1 MSEHKLF
8 IQRIGLVGITNILVA
23 LSSLILLP
31 ILTKNLSIQDYGIW
45 VQVTVTIGLIPALA
59 TLGLPFSMVRFLPV
73 IKDKKEI
80 SEYFYSLTGVVL
92 LTSSL
97 VSFLFF
103 LFAGS
108 IGKSLFNGNIF
119 IAKLLP
125 IIIFVACLNYL
136 LINYFRTFNQMKI
149 YSLFL
154 FIQTYLNVIL
164 ASYLIIWGYGIFGA
178 VIGLL
183 ISQIFIFISMFLIII
198 LDIGIMIPR
207 FQKIREHLSFGL
219 PTMPSSMSY
228 WIVDSSDRYIIG
240 IILGTA
246 FVGYYSPGYTLGNL
260 IAMFFFPIATV
271 LTPMISK
278 YYDNNEI
285 NEVKRLLKYSLKFFL
300 FLGIPSVFGLYFLS
314 KPILLILT
322 TSEIAL
328 NGYIITP
335 IIAISAIFYGL
346 YGIYSQIL
354 VVEKKTKIM
363 GVIWIVLAI
372 LNISINMI
380 LIPVLGILAAGITTL
395 LAYFLA
401 FFFTY
406 LASKKCIKFSL
417 EYKFYLKCIFASIC
431 MSSIFILFK
440 PESIINIFLLVILG
454 LVLYVS
460 IFVILKGFE
469 KEEMD
474 FIKRLLK

>member
-1 MSEHKLF
+1 MSEKKLF
-8 IQRIGLVGITNILVA
+8 IQRIGLVGITNVLVA

-45 VQVTVTIGLIPALA
+45 VQVTITIGLIPALA

-73 IKDKKEI
+73 IKGKKEI

-92 LTSSL
+92 LTSLL

-103 LFAGS
+103 LFAGF
-108 IGKSLFNGNIF
+108 IGKYLFDGNIF
-119 IAKLLP
+119 IAQLLP
-125 IIIFVACLNYL
+125 IIIFFACINYL

-164 ASYLIIWGYGIFGA
+164 ASYLIILGYGIFGA

-183 ISQIFIFISMFLIII
+183 IAQIFIFIFMFLIII
-198 LDIGIMIPR
+198 LDIGITIPR

-285 NEVKRLLKYSLKFFL
+285 DEVKSLLKYSLKFFL

-322 TSEIAL
+322 TSEIAS

-346 YGIYSQIL
+346 YGIYSQIF
-354 VVEKKTKIM
+354 VVEKKTKII

-380 LIPVLGILAAGITTL
+380 LIPILGILAAGITTL

-401 FFFTY
+401 FFITY
-406 LASKKCIKFSL
+406 LASKKHIKFSL
-417 EYKFYLKCIFASIC
+417 EYKFYLKCIFASTC

-440 PESIINIFLLVILG
+440 PESIINIFLLVVLG
-454 LVLYVS
+454 LVVYVS

-474 FIKRLLK
+474 FIKRLMK

>member
-1 MSEHKLF
+1 MSEDKLF
-8 IQRIGLVGITNILVA
+8 IQRIGLVGITNVLVA

-45 VQVTVTIGLIPALA
+45 VQVTVTIGLLPALA

-92 LTSSL
+92 LTSLL

-103 LFAGS
+103 LFAGA
-108 IGKSLFNGNIF
+108 IGKALFNGNMLIVQ
-119 IAKLLP
+119 LLP
-125 IIIFVACLNYL
+125 IIIFFACLNYL

-183 ISQIFIFISMFLIII
+183 ISQIFIFIFMFMIII
-198 LDIGIMIPR
+198 LDIGIMIPK

-285 NEVKRLLKYSLKFFL
+285 DEVKRLLKYSLKFFL

-335 IIAISAIFYGL
+335 IIAISALFYGL

-380 LIPVLGILAAGITTL
+380 LIPILGILAAGITTL

-406 LASKKCIKFSL
+406 LASKKRIKFSL

-440 PESIINIFLLVILG
+440 PESIINIFLLVVLG
-454 LVLYVS
+454 LVVYVS

-474 FIKRLLK
+474 FIKRFMK